1 MDLWIYDE
9 NFKRLGVVDTAES
22 IIWANRFRQCGDFEI
37 YIPASAEMLELLQ
50 EDRFVGREDDDMVC
64 IIEKVVI
71 TTDEENG
78 DYLTVTGRDLRSILE
93 RRIVWN
99 QTSLNGT
106 VEKALQQL
114 VRDAFI
120 DPEIPERQYNKLRFA
135 AAHNYTET
143 VSAQYTGTNLLEAI
157 MELCAAYNYGF
168 KIFLQDGYMRLDFY
182 KGVDRSANQEEN
194 TRVIFSEYYDN
205 LKTFTYTRDKTNYK
219 SVVVVA
225 GEGEGL
231 ARKRVNLTR
240 SVDTSGLH
248 RREMYIDARDI
259 SSNEGEISDS
269 DYNNLLAERGST
281 SMSEAAIVESMSGSV
296 EFSEMY
302 TYGKDYNLGD
312 IVTTVNK
319 YGLQVDSQVLEVV
332 EVWDENGYECT
343 PTFG

>member
-9 NFKRLGVVDTAES
+9 NFKRLDVVDTAES

-37 YIPASAEMLELLQ
+37 YIPTSAKMLELLQ

-78 DYLTVTGRDLRSILE
+78 DYMTVTGRDLRSILD

-99 QTSLNGT
+99 QTSLSGNLH
-106 VEKALQQL
+106 KALRKL
-114 VRDAFI
+114 ITDNIIA
-120 DPEIPERQYNKLRFA
+120 PEISERKYDKFRLADSRT
-135 AAHNYTET
+135 YPET

-157 MELCAAYNYGF
+157 MELCAAFNYGF
-168 KIFLQDGYMRLDFY
+168 KCFLQDGLIYIDFY
-182 KGVDRSANQEEN
+182 KGVDRSENQEEN

-231 ARKRVNLTR
+231 ARKRVSLTR

-269 DYNNLLAERGST
+269 DYNNLLAERGGT
-281 SMSEAAIVESMSGSV
+281 SMSEAAIVESMSGAV